1 MIKRIVVKAIVIIML
16 ISFVSSEVY
25 ACPTIRGFPTS
36 LQNHL
41 VYQPVRL
48 NGNIGI
54 EPLENQR
61 ITGWSVDWGDGSKV
75 TKGTGL
81 VVDVMKKDGYS
92 KVGDYTIVI
101 TVNWEYY
108 DKKAKVWKPGDPNAV
123 IGNKSASVRIE
134 AELKAI
140 TAEKLKA
147 GVKEKVKLEVQTLGY
162 DEKTGG
168 ADKPVKDIVINFA
181 ITSDPSSK
189 ATLSKTSDITKG
201 NGKASTEITLGDKAG
216 DYKVRTSGE
225 YLRGSPID
233 FTIKAGFG
241 NVGGRVY
248 DRDTN
253 IGIGNVIM
261 VIKDK
266 SYYADTMTSSEPL
279 SLGMYYF
286 LDLIPDR
293 YLIKREHYSGWAPYS
308 QKKNVDVEAFKYTI
322 VNFEMWHIK

>member
-1 MIKRIVVKAIVIIML
+1 MVIVML

-25 ACPTIRGFPTS
+25 ACPTITGFPTS

-41 VYQPVRL
+41 VYEPVRL

-61 ITGWSVDWGDGSKV
+61 ITGWSIDWGDGSKV
-75 TKGTGL
+75 TTGTGL
-81 VVDVMKKDGYS
+81 VVDVTKKDGYS

-108 DKKAKVWKPGDPNAV
+108 DKRAKVWKPGDPNAV
-123 IGNKSASVRIE
+123 IGNRSTSIKIE

-201 NGKASTEITLGDKAG
+201 NGKASTEITLGDKVG
-216 DYKVRTSGE
+216 DYVVRASGE

-233 FTIKAGFG
+233 FTINAQFGEVDG
-241 NVGGRVY
+241 NVKDEV
-248 DRDTN
+248 TN
-253 IGIGNVIM
+253 NGIGYAIVEFVTSPNVGLGEATDDNGYYYISL
-261 VIKDK
+261 VIPSKDQRVRAK
-266 SYYADTMTSSEPL
+266 HDNYLPISGRLSDKFIVKPSEKTTVN
-279 SLGMYYF
+279 
-286 LDLIPDR
+286 D
-293 YLIKREHYSGWAPYS
+293 IKLRP
-308 QKKNVDVEAFKYTI
+308 KRF
-322 VNFEMWHIK
+322 

>member
-1 MIKRIVVKAIVIIML
+1 ML

-81 VVDVMKKDGYS
+81 VVDVTKKDGYS

-108 DKKAKVWKPGDPNAV
+108 DKRAKVWKPGDPNAV
-123 IGNKSASVRIE
+123 IGNRSTSIKIE

-201 NGKASTEITLGDKAG
+201 NGKASTEITLGDKVG
-216 DYKVRTSGE
+216 DYVVRASGE

-233 FTIKAGFG
+233 FTIKAEFG
-241 NVGGRVY
+241 TFAGTVY
-248 DRDTN
+248 E
-253 IGIGNVIM
+253 V
-261 VIKDK
+261 KDK
-266 SYYADTMTSSEPL
+266 KRIGVLEHVVISGESIKPRGYAVPLTQTNFEGKYTVEVIPATYNLFAYLTGYSE
-279 SLGMYYF
+279 GIM
-286 LDLIPDR
+286 
-293 YLIKREHYSGWAPYS
+293 
-308 QKKNVDVEAFKYTI
+308 KNVSVSAFATTA
-322 VNFEMWHIK
+322 VDFELHILRPYPKGQRDL